1 MSQPATSPI
10 SRLHHSG
17 FSVRGRPASI
27 AWYQKV
33 FQATVAEGTL
43 PHYGREWSRYAEQFI
58 EA

>member
-1 MSQPATSPI
+1 
-10 SRLHHSG
+10 LHHSG